1 MNPSNTNPKIVAA
14 VSIAFLGYAL
24 YSWYSIPTHEGFFNI
39 NSQKYKAFEAM
50 NSHPLK
56 KAIPER
62 EVAEVAPSGPSA
74 PAERAPAESVVVPPE
89 EPYDPQ
95 EQPHESSDHPNRL
108 RYPERLYG
116 PGLEQD
122 SGADSA
128 YAANA
133 VDSGIA
139 SNSHQAT
146 MNAYQV
152 FSPEFA
158 QNGGL
163 FMDNGV
169 MANDTAVKLEYSS
182 V

>member
-39 NSQKYKAFEAM
+39 NSQKYKEFDALHSQPPLRKAM
-50 NSHPLK
+50 
-56 KAIPER
+56 PEQQ
-62 EVAEVAPSGPSA
+62 AAGAGPSTA
-74 PAERAPAESVVVPPE
+74 SESAREAAESVVVPPE

-95 EQPHESSDHPNRL
+95 EEPHESSEHPNRL

-122 SGADSA
+122 SGAD
-128 YAANA
+128 AASA

-146 MNAYQV
+146 MHAYQV

-169 MANDTAVKLEYSS
+169 MANDSAVKLEYSS

>member
-24 YSWYSIPTHEGFFNI
+24 YSWYSIPTDEGFFNI
-39 NSQKYKAFEAM
+39 NSQKYKSFNALHQPPFPKER
-50 NSHPLK
+50 HT
-56 KAIPER
+56 IPPP
-62 EVAEVAPSGPSA
+62 EVAPSGPSA
-74 PAERAPAESVVVPPE
+74 PAERAPNVAVIVPPE

-95 EQPHESSDHPNRL
+95 EQPQESSDHPNRL

-116 PGLEQD
+116 PGLDQD
-122 SGADSA
+122 SNEV
-128 YAANA
+128 NA
-133 VDSGIA
+133 VGSGIA

>member
-39 NSQKYKAFEAM
+39 NSQKYKEFDALHSQPPLRKAM
-50 NSHPLK
+50 
-56 KAIPER
+56 PEQQ
-62 EVAEVAPSGPSA
+62 AGPSA
-74 PAERAPAESVVVPPE
+74 LAERERHPVESVVVPPE

-95 EQPHESSDHPNRL
+95 EQPHESSEHPNRL

-122 SGADSA
+122 SGADASDAA
-128 YAANA
+128 YAAHA

-146 MNAYQV
+146 MHAYQV

-169 MANDTAVKLEYSS
+169 MANDSAVKLEYSS